1 MKKLLIVLALCV
13 FAVSC
18 CEVDHNNS
26 QKKEPEKITAT
37 SFKVYTQRGGLVC
50 EYYEYPLTGN
60 MEYWTTPG
68 FHWQWWGKTTTYY
81 KTQQLW
87 FGSDNDSGNQMGS
100 PIPVIFNDASDGIWL
115 TPS

>member
-37 SFKVYTQRGGLVC
+37 SFKVYTQRGSLVC
-50 EYYEYPLTGN
+50 EYYEFMYHGHKYITN
-60 MEYWTTPG
+60 Y
-68 FHWQWWGKTTTYY
+68 GKNFYFILLSVLVSIS
-81 KTQQLW
+81 LW
-87 FGSDNDSGNQMGS
+87 KIKVYELLQY
-100 PIPVIFNDASDGIWL
+100 L
-115 TPS
+115 L

>member
-37 SFKVYTQRGGLVC
+37 SFKVYTQRGSLVC
-50 EYYEYPLTGN
+50 EYYEFMYHGHKYITNYGEKFLLHSPVGIQAVIVYPLEG
-60 MEYWTTPG
+60 
-68 FHWQWWGKTTTYY
+68 
-81 KTQQLW
+81 
-87 FGSDNDSGNQMGS
+87 
-100 PIPVIFNDASDGIWL
+100 VGIGRVKEEG
-115 TPS
+115 

>member
-37 SFKVYTQRGGLVC
+37 SLKFIHKEEVLFVNTMNSYIMGISILQTMEKNFYFILLSVLVSISLWKIKVYELLQYL
-50 EYYEYPLTGN
+50 L
-60 MEYWTTPG
+60 
-68 FHWQWWGKTTTYY
+68 
-81 KTQQLW
+81 
-87 FGSDNDSGNQMGS
+87 
-100 PIPVIFNDASDGIWL
+100 
-115 TPS
+115 

>member
-50 EYYEYPLTGN
+50 EYYEFMYHGHKYITNYGEKFILLSVLVSIS
-60 MEYWTTPG
+60 
-68 FHWQWWGKTTTYY
+68 
-81 KTQQLW
+81 LW
-87 FGSDNDSGNQMGS
+87 KIKVYELLQY
-100 PIPVIFNDASDGIWL
+100 L
-115 TPS
+115 L

>member
-1 MKKLLIVLALCV
+1 MWGHILDDPNVQSISFTLKIITTKNMKKLLIVLALCV

-50 EYYEYPLTGN
+50 EYYEFMYHGHKYITNRGEKFLL
-60 MEYWTTPG
+60 
-68 FHWQWWGKTTTYY
+68 H
-81 KTQQLW
+81 
-87 FGSDNDSGNQMGS
+87 S
-100 PIPVIFNDASDGIWL
+100 PECSCQY
-115 TPS
+115 

>member
-50 EYYEYPLTGN
+50 EY
-60 MEYWTTPG
+60 
-68 FHWQWWGKTTTYY
+68 
-81 KTQQLW
+81 
-87 FGSDNDSGNQMGS
+87 
-100 PIPVIFNDASDGIWL
+100 
-115 TPS
+115 

>member
-37 SFKVYTQRGGLVC
+37 SFKVIHKEEVLFVNTMNSCIMGISILQTMEKNFFFILLSVLVSISLWKIKV
-50 EYYEYPLTGN
+50 YELLQYL
-60 MEYWTTPG
+60 
-68 FHWQWWGKTTTYY
+68 
-81 KTQQLW
+81 L
-87 FGSDNDSGNQMGS
+87 
-100 PIPVIFNDASDGIWL
+100 
-115 TPS
+115 

>member
-37 SFKVYTQRGGLVC
+37 SFKVYTQRGSLVC
-50 EYYEYPLTGN
+50 EYYEFMYHGHKYITNYGENFYFILLSVLVSIS
-60 MEYWTTPG
+60 
-68 FHWQWWGKTTTYY
+68 
-81 KTQQLW
+81 LW
-87 FGSDNDSGNQMGS
+87 KIKVYELLQY
-100 PIPVIFNDASDGIWL
+100 L
-115 TPS
+115 L